1 MSLCATL
8 SGEVE
13 EDYRTCTMWGDI
25 IFGEIFFWM
34 DGMFIVYGD
43 DYIGM
48 DIGWLGWWLAGS
60 YVR

>member
-1 MSLCATL
+1 MSLCASL

-13 EDYRTCTMWGDI
+13 EDYRTCTMWGDV

-43 DYIGM
+43 DYIGIN
-48 DIGWLGWWLAGS
+48 IGWLGW
-60 YVR
+60 